1 MAANSVFAR
10 LNYNFEDSKFGGS
23 LYLTNGTIKYLNASN
38 TSIPEWQQNDIADG
52 VASSRSRYY
61 KNPHAGVIVTLTANT
76 NLILTVANTDPAN
89 TFSDPV
95 AATMAPFLANAARG
109 YIIELASFKSHTDN
123 ISGLTATTDGNLTA
137 PNYDLATGVG
147 QQILKITN
155 ATDDV
160 ANATPMLGSFTS
172 LYIGDDLTGNNTIIA
187 NDWITMNSAIAPNG
201 NCTLTGGQVNT
212 INTHITTANSL
223 ISTRRNH
230 DFNFYQKSR
239 AIVNDY
245 IFLTRFDNLGNT
257 QNYMVENLIGTDF
270 LKSNLP

>member
-1 MAANSVFAR
+1 MSANSVFAR

-23 LYLTNGTIKYLNASN
+23 LYLTDGVKKYLTASN
-38 TSIPEWQQNDIADG
+38 TSIPEWQQNEIADG

-61 KNPHAGVIVTLTANT
+61 KNPHTTVIATLTSNT
-76 NLILTVANTDPAN
+76 NLIFTVANTDPAN
-89 TFSDPV
+89 TFTLAANV
-95 AATMAPFLANAARG
+95 APALANAARG
-109 YIIELASFKSHTDN
+109 YIVELAAFKSHTDN

-137 PNYDLATGVG
+137 PNYDLATGIG

-172 LYIGDDLTGNNTIIA
+172 LYIGDDLTGNNTVIA
-187 NDWITMNSAIAPNG
+187 NDWITMNSSIVAG
-201 NCTLTGGQVNT
+201 NCTLTESQVNT
-212 INTHITTANSL
+212 IIDHITTANSL
-223 ISTRRNH
+223 IATRRNH

-270 LKSNLP
+270 LKSNLS

>member
-10 LNYNFEDSKFGGS
+10 LNYNFEDSKFGS
-23 LYLTNGTIKYLNASN
+23 SIYLTDGVKKYLTASN
-38 TSIPEWQQNDIADG
+38 TNIPEWQQNDIADG
-52 VASSRSRYY
+52 VASNRSRYY
-61 KNPHAGVIVTLTANT
+61 KNPHANVIITLTSNANS
-76 NLILTVANTDPAN
+76 IFTVANNDPAN
-89 TFSDPV
+89 TFTLAAAV
-95 AATMAPFLANAARG
+95 APALANAAKG

-137 PNYDLATGVG
+137 PNYDLATGIG

-172 LYIGDDLTGNNTIIA
+172 LYISDDLTGNNTIIA
-187 NDWITMNSAIAPNG
+187 NDWITMNSSIVAG
-201 NCTLTGGQVNT
+201 NCTLTVSQVNT
-212 INTHITTANSL
+212 IIDHITTANSL
-223 ISTRRNH
+223 IATRRNH

-270 LKSNLP
+270 LKSNLS